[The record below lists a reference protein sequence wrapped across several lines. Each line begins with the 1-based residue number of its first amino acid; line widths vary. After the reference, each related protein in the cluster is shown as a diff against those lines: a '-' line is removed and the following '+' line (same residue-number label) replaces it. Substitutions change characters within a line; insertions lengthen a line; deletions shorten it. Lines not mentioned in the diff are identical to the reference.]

1 MRDEF
6 EDTRK
11 SMTMAQKCTEVNPLL
26 QFLGLSGEGIRKL
39 SLNSQLK
46 RVVFSADGG
55 ILLQSMAKASRVR
68 VYASIA
74 FLECA
79 AADIPVN
86 EIIGFLRNA
95 TDNEILEKVL
105 ENVEGPGAQVAPG
118 LKAAMKKSKPLKAW
132 AIGLLNRLVGQ
143 GCNINAA
150 LNAAAP
156 DRHFKMRGMLGFA
169 KINEIH
175 PLAQLA
181 VHLCSTERE
190 ILALDS
196 LIRRLEQ
203 RAPAA
208 LPHESAIL
216 KLENFSELSELLKSR
231 ILRYRG
237 SLPVPA
243 FSHPRLVWIQS
254 IPHLRSFGKAFQN
267 CLSVSITYPVS
278 LALGRSFIAIYTHH
292 SALGS
297 QNFSTQY
304 VFHVTQGWED
314 GANVLTILDAK
325 GSANTEMPDGDLVE
339 ALRDLNKNT
348 ETIWRLSEKRVMD
361 EMLLHDWQN
370 DF

>member
-1 MRDEF
+1 MRDAF

-11 SMTMAQKCTEVNPLL
+11 SMTMGQKCTEVNPLV
-26 QFLGLSGEGIRKL
+26 QFLGLAGEGFRKL

-46 RVVFSADGG
+46 RVIFSADGG
-55 ILLQSMAKASRVR
+55 MLLQALAKASRVR

-79 AADIPVN
+79 AVDMPVD
-86 EIIGFLRNA
+86 EIIAFLQNA

-105 ENVEGPGAQVAPG
+105 EKVEGPGTQVAPG

-132 AIGLLNRLVGQ
+132 AIGLLNRLIGQ

-150 LNAAAP
+150 LNAAA
-156 DRHFKMRGMLGFA
+156 DRHYKMRGMLGFA
-169 KINEIH
+169 RINEIH

-190 ILALDS
+190 ILTLDS

-208 LPHESAIL
+208 LPQESAIL
-216 KLENFSELSELLKSR
+216 KLENFSQLSELLKNR

-237 SLPVPA
+237 ILPVPE
-243 FSHPRLVWIQS
+243 FSHPRLEWIQS
-254 IPHLRSFGKAFQN
+254 IPHLRSVGKAFQN
-267 CLSVSITYPVS
+267 CLNVSITYPVS
-278 LALGRSFIAIYTHH
+278 LVLGRSLIAIYTHE
-292 SALGS
+292 SKWGS
-297 QNFSTQY
+297 VSSSTQY
-304 VFHVTQGWED
+304 VLHVTHGWED
-314 GANVLTILDAK
+314 GASVLTILDAK
-325 GSANTEMPDGDLVE
+325 ESANREMSGSHLVE

-348 ETIWRLSEKRVMD
+348 DAIWRLSEKMIID